1 MAAKGSIAKDNAMEK
16 IAQAFGQ
23 NWIGIYDKKG
33 YIWSEENGE
42 KVQIAISL
50 TCPKVQVGAIDSG
63 SNALDF
69 ENMGATIAAPT
80 EFQPAEI
87 SDQERDNI
95 AKLMAQLG
103 L

>member
-1 MAAKGSIAKDNAMEK
+1 MAKGNIAKEKVIEK

-23 NWIGIYDKKG
+23 NWIGIYDKKA
-33 YIWSEENGE
+33 YVWSEENGE
-42 KVQIAISL
+42 KIQVALSF
-50 TCPKVQVGAIDSG
+50 TCPKVPVGAVDTG

-80 EFQPAEI
+80 EFKPAEI
-87 SDQERDNI
+87 TDDERKNI
-95 AKLMAQLG
+95 ADMMARLG

>member
-1 MAAKGSIAKDNAMEK
+1 MAKGNIAKDKVIEK

-23 NWIGIYDKKG
+23 NYIGIYDKKV
-33 YIWSEENGE
+33 YVWSEENGE

-50 TCPKVQVGAIDSG
+50 TCPKVQVGAVDSG

-69 ENMGATIAAPT
+69 ENIGATIAAPT

-87 SDQERDNI
+87 SDQERENV
-95 AKLMAQLG
+95 AELMRKLG

>member
-1 MAAKGSIAKDNAMEK
+1 MAKGQIAKDKVIEK

-23 NWIGIYDKKG
+23 NWIGIYDKKA
-33 YIWSEENGE
+33 YVWSEENGE
-42 KVQIAISL
+42 KIQIAMSF
-50 TCPKVQVGAIDSG
+50 TCPKVQVGAVDSG

-80 EFQPAEI
+80 EFKPAEI
-87 SDQERDNI
+87 SEEERANVNE
-95 AKLMAQLG
+95 LMRKLG

>member
-1 MAAKGSIAKDNAMEK
+1 MAKGNIAKDKVIEK
-16 IAQAFGQ
+16 IAQVFGQ
-23 NWIGIYDKKG
+23 NYIGIYDKKV
-33 YIWSEENGE
+33 YVWSEENGE
-42 KVQIAISL
+42 KIQIAISL
-50 TCPKVQVGAIDSG
+50 TCPKVQVGAVDSG

-87 SDQERDNI
+87 SEQERKNV
-95 AKLMAQLG
+95 AELMRKLG

>member
-1 MAAKGSIAKDNAMEK
+1 MAKGNIAKDKVIEK
-16 IAQAFGQ
+16 IAQVFGQ
-23 NWIGIYDKKG
+23 NYIGIYDKKV
-33 YIWSEENGE
+33 YVWSEENGE
-42 KVQIAISL
+42 KIQIAISL
-50 TCPKVQVGAIDSG
+50 TCPKVQVGAVDSG

-87 SDQERDNI
+87 SEQERENV
-95 AKLMAQLG
+95 AELMRKLG